1 MKIKIKV
8 KKTDLKNIKD
18 LIKNQK
24 AQADGAST
32 IYMLLIVAII
42 AVVLIAVI
50 KPMFMN
56 SMKTQVNLSK
66 LPSKTQ
72 VSTNQT

>member
-1 MKIKIKV
+1 MIKKIKR
-8 KKTDLKNIKD
+8 
-18 LIKNQK
+18 LIKEQK

-66 LPSKTQ
+66 LPSKGQ
-72 VSTNQT
+72 VGSNQSQSSS

>member
-1 MKIKIKV
+1 
-8 KKTDLKNIKD
+8 
-18 LIKNQK
+18 
-24 AQADGAST
+24 
-32 IYMLLIVAII
+32 MLLIVAII